1 MKTCKNCGKIL
12 EQEARFCDGCGYD
25 TTKELYKKP
34 MKKKNNLSKVVVALL
49 LLGII
54 AVILFFTL
62 KDTILLS
69 YYIKKGDIGSS
80 NIKSIDYYIKAIDI
94 KYTEELVEKIKK
106 EVSECRS
113 FEEELIKLEK
123 ILNSKDLNSMY
134 IENYVKKAE
143 EHFENGDYDQTLKYL
158 SKAKEYNFKQENF
171 KYYNKLMEIQNQK
184 INEHIK
190 ENNLHE
196 NNNEYIIYDS
206 HIRYLT
212 KSELYKYSKN
222 ELALIR
228 NEIFARYG
236 YIFNKDEYFNYFIN
250 TSWYIPNPNFN
261 GSINELN
268 TIERDNVELI
278 KSLEQG
284 Y

>member
-1 MKTCKNCGKIL
+1 
-12 EQEARFCDGCGYD
+12 
-25 TTKELYKKP
+25 
-34 MKKKNNLSKVVVALL
+34 
-49 LLGII
+49 
-54 AVILFFTL
+54 
-62 KDTILLS
+62 
-69 YYIKKGDIGSS
+69 
-80 NIKSIDYYIKAIDI
+80 
-94 KYTEELVEKIKK
+94 
-106 EVSECRS
+106 
-113 FEEELIKLEK
+113 
-123 ILNSKDLNSMY
+123 MY

-143 EHFENGDYDQTLKYL
+143 EHFENEDYDQTLKYL

-171 KYYNKLMEIQNQK
+171 KYYNKLIEIQNQK

-190 ENNLHE
+190 ENNLPE

-212 KSELYKYSKN
+212 KSELYKYSKS

-268 TIERDNVELI
+268 NIERYNVELI

>member
-25 TTKELYKKP
+25 TTKELYEKP
-34 MKKKNNLSKVVVALL
+34 MKKKKNLTKVALAFL
-49 LLGII
+49 FLAII
-54 AVILFFTL
+54 VVILFFTF
-62 KDTILLS
+62 KNTILFN
-69 YYIKKGDIGSS
+69 YYIKKGNTESS
-80 NIKSIDYYIKAIDI
+80 NIKAIDYYVKAIDI
-94 KYTEELVEKIKK
+94 KYTEELLKKIRK
-106 EVSECRS
+106 EVRECRN
-113 FEEELIKLEK
+113 FEEELTKLEK
-123 ILNSKDLNSMY
+123 VINSKDLSRMY
-134 IENYVKKAE
+134 IENYIKKAE
-143 EHFENGDYDQTLKYL
+143 EYFENGDYNQTLKFL
-158 SKAKEYNFKQENF
+158 SKAKEYDFKQENF
-171 KYYNKLMEIQNQK
+171 KYYNELMEIQNQT
-184 INEHIK
+184 INEYIK
-190 ENNLHE
+190 ENQNYLPM

-250 TSWYIPNPNFN
+250 TSWYVPNPNFS

-268 TIERDNVELI
+268 DIERYNVKLI
-278 KSLEQG
+278 KSLE
-284 Y
+284 